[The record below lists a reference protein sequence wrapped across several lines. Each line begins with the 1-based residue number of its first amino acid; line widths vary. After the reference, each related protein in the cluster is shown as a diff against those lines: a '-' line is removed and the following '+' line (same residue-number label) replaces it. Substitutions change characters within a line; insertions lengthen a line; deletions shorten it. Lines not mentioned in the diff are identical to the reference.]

1 MEPPRATPRNVLA
14 RVVTAL
20 VLVVATAPLVAHGEA
35 DATRR
40 GTLLVIGDSL
50 TVGAA
55 GMGGFDPRLRSLAA
69 WDEIVV
75 DARVGRSARAGAAV
89 LARRLADTDDVE
101 AVVVALGTNDM
112 AGYRDMVYARSVI
125 DGIMSRARDLP
136 VLWINLEFAAS
147 PRPDR
152 RSRGER
158 FNAQLVR
165 ATGRWPNLVVSDWNT
180 WFTPRGATRFV
191 ADGMHL
197 TASGYRSRS
206 RFMISE
212 IARLAR
218 WIDTGGTTSTTS
230 STPPGTTIDG
240 STSTS
245 TTMPT
250 STSTTTADSSTTT
263 SVGPSTT
270 SSSP

>member
-1 MEPPRATPRNVLA
+1 M
-14 RVVTAL
+14 VTAL
-20 VLVVATAPLVAHGEA
+20 VLVVATAALVAHGEA

-112 AGYRDMVYARSVI
+112 AGYRDMAYARSVI
-125 DGIMSRARDLP
+125 DGLMSRARDLP

-152 RSRGER
+152 RGRGER
-158 FNAQLVR
+158 FNAQLAR
-165 ATGRWPNLVVSDWNT
+165 ALTRWPNLVVSDWNA

-206 RFMISE
+206 RFMIAE

-230 STPPGTTIDG
+230 STPPATTIDG
-240 STSTS
+240 STS

-250 STSTTTADSSTTT
+250 STSTTTSDSSTTT
-263 SVGPSTT
+263 SVEPSTT